1 VTNSRRSD
9 QNYCVSHLSSRRNN
23 GGLTMQVSCLKD
35 KPRMWEGAE
44 GDTPEVVARHLS
56 IIRVL
61 RLAELQ
67 RKG

>member
-1 VTNSRRSD
+1 
-9 QNYCVSHLSSRRNN
+9 
-23 GGLTMQVSCLKD
+23 MQVSCLKD